1 MTPMPVCAPPMAML
15 KLPAALVQATV
26 PCTVWSL
33 PSMVTFAVEEPL
45 EAATVVPFDDTELVF
60 LSLEQPD
67 RPTTTIA
74 SPAAATV
81 TERFT
86 RFSFVVVAAPQRRR
100 TALAGL
106 SFVWN

>member
-1 MTPMPVCAPPMAML
+1 
-15 KLPAALVQATV
+15 
-26 PCTVWSL
+26 
-33 PSMVTFAVEEPL
+33 
-45 EAATVVPFDDTELVF
+45 

-86 RFSFVVVAAPQRRR
+86 RFSFVVVAARQR
-100 TALAGL
+100 
-106 SFVWN
+106 

>member
-1 MTPMPVCAPPMAML
+1 
-15 KLPAALVQATV
+15 
-26 PCTVWSL
+26 L

-45 EAATVVPFDDTELVF
+45 DAAAVLPFDDALELLF

-86 RFSFVVVAAPQRRR
+86 RFSFVVVAARQR
-100 TALAGL
+100 
-106 SFVWN
+106 

>member
-1 MTPMPVCAPPMAML
+1 LTV
-15 KLPAALVQATV
+15 PAALVQATV
-26 PCTVWSL
+26 PCTLWSL
-33 PSMVTFAVEEPL
+33 PSMVTFAVEVPL
-45 EAATVVPFDDTELVF
+45 DTAAEVPFDDTLELF

-86 RFSFVVVAAPQRRR
+86 RFSFVVVAARQR
-100 TALAGL
+100 
-106 SFVWN
+106 

>member
-1 MTPMPVCAPPMAML
+1 MAML
-15 KLPAALVQATV
+15 TLPAALVQATV

-45 EAATVVPFDDTELVF
+45 DAAAVLPFDDALELLF

-86 RFSFVVVAAPQRRR
+86 RFSFVVVAARQR
-100 TALAGL
+100 
-106 SFVWN
+106 

>member
-1 MTPMPVCAPPMAML
+1 MAML

-45 EAATVVPFDDTELVF
+45 DAATVVPFDDALELLF

-86 RFSFVVVAAPQRRR
+86 RFSFVVVAARQR
-100 TALAGL
+100 
-106 SFVWN
+106 

>member
-1 MTPMPVCAPPMAML
+1 
-15 KLPAALVQATV
+15 
-26 PCTVWSL
+26 
-33 PSMVTFAVEEPL
+33 MVTFAVAVPL
-45 EAATVVPFDDTELVF
+45 DTAAEVPFEDTLELF

-86 RFSFVVVAAPQRRR
+86 RFSFVVVAARQR
-100 TALAGL
+100 
-106 SFVWN
+106 